1 MIHALIFDFDGLVL
15 ETEGPI
21 FQSWQELYQEFG
33 CELSL
38 EDWADIL
45 GTMEGSFDPY
55 IDLARK
61 SGRSLDGDPRIQ
73 RRQER
78 ETSLILS
85 QKALPGVEDILQ
97 NARRLGLKTGM
108 ASSSDRSWVVGH
120 LARLD
125 LLHYFDVIKTSD
137 DVRLTKPDPELYQ
150 AVLKELGIRPE
161 EAIVFEDSPNGIL
174 AARRAGIY
182 CVVIPNAITSQLPID
197 HADLQL
203 ESLAEIKLEDLIAQV
218 ERHHEQKETMQ
229 NALGSRSLPPV

>member
-15 ETEGPI
+15 DTETPI

-38 EDWADIL
+38 EEWADIL

-55 IDLARK
+55 ADLARK
-61 SGRSLDGDPRIQ
+61 SGRSLDGDPRIWL
-73 RRQER
+73 RQER

-85 QKALPGVEDILQ
+85 QKVLPGVETLLQ
-97 NARRLGLKTGM
+97 DARRLDLKIGM

-120 LARLD
+120 LSRLG

-174 AARRAGIY
+174 AAYRAGIY
-182 CVVIPNAITSQLPID
+182 CVAVPNAITSQLPIE
-197 HADLQL
+197 HADLRLQ
-203 ESLAEIKLEDLIAQV
+203 SLADVRLEDLIAQV
-218 ERHHEQKETMQ
+218 ERHHAQKETEG
-229 NALGSRSLPPV
+229 NALGSRLLPPV